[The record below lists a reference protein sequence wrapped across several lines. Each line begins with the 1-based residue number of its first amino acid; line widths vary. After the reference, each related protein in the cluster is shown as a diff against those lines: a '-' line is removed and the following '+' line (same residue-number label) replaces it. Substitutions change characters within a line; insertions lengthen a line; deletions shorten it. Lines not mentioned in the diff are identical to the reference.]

1 MPTSDDVVVPLMIA
15 HFAEVDALDVRRIEP
30 LGDGCE
36 LIFDS
41 FVVELC
47 WPNCLPVTALDAYE
61 AIETAIFDA
70 ELKHDVDID
79 RRHKLAKPPK
89 QEGAPRRRARRW
101 EVWMEGYAATGE
113 SSPAKYCGSYAAESF
128 REATS
133 FWVAEDPDRQ
143 QYFDETGP
151 SYWGCRFFDNET
163 DARGGFG

>member
-1 MPTSDDVVVPLMIA
+1 MGVDLVVPLMIA
-15 HFAEVDALDVRRIEP
+15 SFAEVDALDVQSIEP
-30 LGDGCE
+30 DGDGCV
-36 LIFDS
+36 LVFDG
-41 FVVELC
+41 FIVELC
-47 WPNCLPVTALDAYE
+47 WPNCLPVTALDVYE

-79 RRHKLAKPPK
+79 RRHQLARPPK
-89 QEGAPRRRARRW
+89 QKPAAPRRRARRW

-113 SSPAKYCGSYAAESF
+113 SSPAKYCGSYRAESF
-128 REATS
+128 REAAS
-133 FWVAEDPDRQ
+133 FWVAEHGEQ